1 MSNTVTV
8 GRRLIPF
15 EHIAFVEPFDP
26 ATQTRLQTGRLFQ
39 ARIVLINRDSVL
51 TEEAAD
57 AFAEKHGF
65 RRLSDDGLVVNP
77 AVHFS
82 VEAFAPAEGF
92 NPTKPF
98 RSRLLWRDR
107 DGETQSKLLL
117 TAPETV
123 LAVAVRGAPG
133 AAAPAPAPDGNKPR
147 ARRRSS
153 DPAPV

>member
-26 ATQTRLQTGRLFQ
+26 ATQTRLQTGRPFQ

-51 TEEAAD
+51 TEEAPD

-65 RRLSDDGLVVNP
+65 RRLGEDGIVVNP
-77 AVHFS
+77 AVFFS
-82 VEAFAPAEGF
+82 VEAFEPAEGF
-92 NPTKPF
+92 NPTKAY

-107 DGETQSKLLL
+107 DGEMQSKLLL
-117 TAPETV
+117 TPPETV
-123 LAVAVRGAPG
+123 LAVAVRGDEAPS
-133 AAAPAPAPDGNKPR
+133 APAPSTTKGGR
-147 ARRRSS
+147 SRRPQASS
-153 DPAPV
+153 LRPQ